1 MKRGLIKT
9 SKILIGLLILIPI
22 TLFILVRFTDG
33 SFSIGKFY
41 LAYDEIE
48 GVFEY
53 KKTYKLNGI
62 DGPYIFK
69 NEIVTVDDNNAI
81 IHSTEIQ
88 DTILV
93 KVNNTD
99 NDIFKVGIKSEILK
113 PTVAYE
119 QPQKLIAVSDIE
131 GNFNGFASLLQKHNV
146 IDENF
151 DWSFGDGHLVL
162 VGDFVDRGKNVIPVL
177 WLIYKLESEAEK
189 EKGKV
194 HFIIGNH
201 EIMNIQ
207 GNLYYAESK
216 YKKLAIELGK
226 KENNSENGKIL
237 FSVHSELGKWLRS
250 KNVVELIGK
259 RIFTHAGLSPEILNY
274 KFSLDIINQIVR
286 RNIDEDLYHNPGK
299 DERANFLM
307 GRKSPFWYRGLV
319 SDYKY
324 YDKIAENELDK
335 VLEYY
340 NAEQIVVG
348 HTVVDDISS
357 EFNGKVIRMDIKH
370 GKEKNSGNTKG
381 VLIEN
386 GLEYKIDDKGNK
398 EKL

>member
-1 MKRGLIKT
+1 MKQGLIKT

-22 TLFILVRFTDG
+22 TMLILVRFTDG
-33 SFSIGKFY
+33 SFSIGTFY

-53 KKTYKLNGI
+53 KKTYKLNGN
-62 DGPYIFK
+62 DGPYLFK
-69 NEIVTVDDNNAI
+69 NEIVTVDDENAI

-99 NDIFKVGIKSEILK
+99 KDIFKVGIKGEILN
-113 PTVAYE
+113 PTVVYD

-131 GNFNGFASLLQKHNV
+131 GNFNGFVSLLQKHNV

-162 VGDFVDRGKNVIPVL
+162 VGDFVDRGNNVIPVL
-177 WLIYKLESEAEK
+177 WLIYKLENEAEK
-189 EKGKV
+189 ERGKV

-226 KENNSENGKIL
+226 KETNSENGKIL
-237 FSVHSELGKWLRS
+237 FAGSSELGKWLRS

-274 KFSLDIINQIVR
+274 KISLDTINQIVR
-286 RNIDEDLYHNPGK
+286 RNIDKDLYHKPEK
-299 DERANFLM
+299 DEQANFLM

-319 SDYKY
+319 TDYKY

-348 HTVVDDISS
+348 HTVVVDISS
-357 EFNGKVIRMDIKH
+357 EFNGKVVRIDIKH

-381 VLIEN
+381 ILIEN
-386 GLEYKIDDKGNK
+386 GVEYKIDDKGNK
-398 EKL
+398 ETL